1 MTATLLLSSIAD
13 AISNISISGVTVKDR
28 DQIAGS
34 WVSTPNVL
42 YPNPDGW
49 ITDFTIDY
57 KAIIRG
63 ASAPANFRY
72 TLNYRFLGVQVG
84 DLATMPVS
92 YSALVDKVVAII
104 NAIFAVDAPYSG
116 GVDMVITGVS
126 LGPKTDPAGNQY
138 YGADISLSVE
148 EIQN

>member
-1 MTATLLLSSIAD
+1 MTISLNLANIAD
-13 AISNISISGVTVKDR
+13 AISQISISGVTVKDK

-49 ITDFTIDY
+49 ITGFTINY
-57 KAIIRG
+57 QAITRG
-63 ASAPANFRY
+63 AAAPANIRY

-84 DLATMPVS
+84 DMATFPVS
-92 YSALVDKVVAII
+92 YSALVDKVIAII
-104 NAIFAVDAPYSG
+104 NAIYAVDAPYNGS
-116 GVDMVITGVS
+116 VDMFVDNIE
-126 LGPKTDPAGNQY
+126 LGPMTDPAGNQY
-138 YGADISLSVE
+138 FGADFALSVE